1 MYREG
6 EKTVPSGMA
15 GWFSVENWADG
26 KQVGEDGKMKEVIR
40 VWRLKECLKTF
51 TDEEWLKIMQEALE
65 LRADMNGGTQKKRRR
80 KRKQSIAP
88 PEDPPAVDVDDNF
101 DYHDLRSDPIE
112 PEDDSAF

>member
-26 KQVGEDGKMKEVIR
+26 KQVGEDGKMIEVIR

-51 TDEEWLKIMQEALE
+51 TNEEWLKIMQEALE
-65 LRADMNGGTQKKRRR
+65 LRADMNGDAQKKRRR
-80 KRKQSIAP
+80 RRRNPSTTI
-88 PEDPPAVDVDDNF
+88 PEEPPANVVNDNF

-112 PEDDSAF
+112 PEDAL